1 MKPLMKLTSPLRD
14 DQSQRFMAIFKN
26 FKKESHRFIT
36 LWTLKPNHSVLW
48 QYLGI
53 LSIRA

>member
-36 LWTLKPNHSVLW
+36 L
-48 QYLGI
+48 
-53 LSIRA
+53 